1 MPITDNSKMPNSE
14 TFKKRFLTTAK
25 NKEEI
30 LKVLNE
36 NKDNLINNDT
46 LNNPQKEFFM
56 QATLN
61 KKAEQELTDFLNSL
75 PDLPE
80 LIYLFYKQTATDIL
94 LDKQKAITTFVQKG
108 DRTHFQENLATL
120 QKRYDNQLKELS
132 DKGQK
137 RQTIAQ
143 PAVTL

>member
-1 MPITDNSKMPNSE
+1 
-14 TFKKRFLTTAK
+14 
-25 NKEEI
+25 
-30 LKVLNE
+30 
-36 NKDNLINNDT
+36 
-46 LNNPQKEFFM
+46 M

-137 RQTIAQ
+137 R
-143 PAVTL
+143 

>member
-1 MPITDNSKMPNSE
+1 
-14 TFKKRFLTTAK
+14 
-25 NKEEI
+25 
-30 LKVLNE
+30 
-36 NKDNLINNDT
+36 
-46 LNNPQKEFFM
+46 M

-61 KKAEQELTDFLNSL
+61 KKTEQELTNFLNSL

-108 DRTHFQENLATL
+108 DQTHFQENLATL

-132 DKGQK
+132 DKAQK
-137 RQTIAQ
+137 R
-143 PAVTL
+143 

>member
-1 MPITDNSKMPNSE
+1 
-14 TFKKRFLTTAK
+14 
-25 NKEEI
+25 
-30 LKVLNE
+30 
-36 NKDNLINNDT
+36 
-46 LNNPQKEFFM
+46 M

-108 DRTHFQENLATL
+108 DKTHFKSNLKTIGD
-120 QKRYDNQLKELS
+120 RYDKELK
-132 DKGQK
+132 DLLAKAWK
-137 RQTIAQ
+137 R
-143 PAVTL
+143 

>member
-1 MPITDNSKMPNSE
+1 
-14 TFKKRFLTTAK
+14 
-25 NKEEI
+25 
-30 LKVLNE
+30 
-36 NKDNLINNDT
+36 
-46 LNNPQKEFFM
+46 M

-108 DRTHFQENLATL
+108 DKTHFESNLKTIRE
-120 QKRYDNQLKELS
+120 RYDNQLKDLLT
-132 DKGQK
+132 KAWK
-137 RQTIAQ
+137 R
-143 PAVTL
+143 